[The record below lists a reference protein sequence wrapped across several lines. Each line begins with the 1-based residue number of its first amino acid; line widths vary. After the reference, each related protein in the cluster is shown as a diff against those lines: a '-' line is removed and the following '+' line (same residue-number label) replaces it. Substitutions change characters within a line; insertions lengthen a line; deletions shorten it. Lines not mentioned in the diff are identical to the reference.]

1 MENQCDE
8 EMSSSAEKASLTAK
22 LNKIRHVH
30 SHPSM
35 ANIPPGLGSRSLGSI
50 PNTNIVAGNSSA
62 SNGQGSMTSNV
73 TLSSLS
79 SANKDKIS
87 QENRSPVIC
96 NSTDDNEEIEEDHDG
111 AHDTIT
117 SLAGAKMLQR

>member
-1 MENQCDE
+1 
-8 EMSSSAEKASLTAK
+8 
-22 LNKIRHVH
+22 
-30 SHPSM
+30 M

-62 SNGQGSMTSNV
+62 SNGQGSITSNV

-96 NSTDDNEEIEEDHDG
+96 NSTDDNEEIEEDHFHYG
-111 AHDTIT
+111 VCSSVLKTPT
-117 SLAGAKMLQR
+117 LST

>member
-1 MENQCDE
+1 M
-8 EMSSSAEKASLTAK
+8 KL
-22 LNKIRHVH
+22 LNKNE
-30 SHPSM
+30 SPYF
-35 ANIPPGLGSRSLGSI
+35 RSLGNI